1 MTRLRSF
8 YEIATPLNG
17 EPLVCLFE
25 NFLEEREIEALLAAA
40 ANQLQEALVSAASS
54 GVRSD
59 NRSGSNCWVKHDHD
73 EVIRGLAGRVAEI
86 VGLPLEQAESLQV
99 IHYGAGQEYA
109 PHYDAWDPATERGRR
124 CMAHGGQRL
133 VTCLL
138 YLNEPSA
145 GGNTLFPNLDLE
157 IRPLRGR
164 MLLFHNCHPES
175 TVRHPDSLHGGL
187 PVLEGEKWACNFWFR
202 EQNYQGDRT
211 PGDRTDSQPAHRSRR
226 VV

>member
-8 YEIATPLNG
+8 YEIATPLNE

-25 NFLEEREIEALLAAA
+25 DFLEEREIEALLAAA
-40 ANQLQEALVSAASS
+40 ANQMQEALVSAAGS

-59 NRSGSNCWVKHDHD
+59 NRSGSNCWVKHSHD
-73 EVIRGLAGRVAEI
+73 RVISGLAERVAEI

-99 IHYGAGQEYA
+99 IHYGPGQEYA
-109 PHYDAWDPATERGRR
+109 PHYDAWDPTTERGRR

-133 VTCLL
+133 LTCLL

-145 GGNTLFPNLDLE
+145 GGNTLFPRLDLE

-164 MLLFHNCHPES
+164 MLLFHNCHPDS
-175 TVRHPDSLHGGL
+175 SIRHPDSLHGGL
-187 PVLEGEKWACNFWFR
+187 PVLAGEKWACNFWFR
-202 EQNYQGDRT
+202 EQRYQGDRAPEGST
-211 PGDRTDSQPAHRSRR
+211 ERQPAHRSRR